1 MANDLRQPL
10 PKGYDFNVNDNK
22 SIHIKGI
29 DLIGRGG
36 SCLVYKGIRRQEEAG
51 TIIESTVII
60 KEFYPIGVNLE
71 RTKDNSLRL
80 VNAADSE
87 SFDSLK
93 KNFLEG
99 NEKHSRFFETYK
111 AQILP
116 QVIEYKEQNGTVYA
130 VFNASKGKVLTDI
143 NFSTLTLFRI
153 ASIMESVCNAI
164 QLIHVKSCLYLDCK
178 SDNFFFYGT
187 QDDLQW
193 KVYIFDFNTVIPL
206 KTIRHG
212 TYVFCSASEGWVPPE
227 QCLIM
232 DKKTGFS
239 SYAEPNH
246 MGYHTDIYSIGVLF
260 FWLLTQRKP
269 SADDINKIIDG
280 KFDWEKE
287 SKYCTGLNPGTMSV
301 IQEIG
306 EKTLQPLFEVREK
319 SFPNAYSIRE
329 KLIPKFQALHGLT
342 AGISDNQ
349 HYKPIVDI
357 VDEVADS
364 ASVMQAKIDQLNELI
379 QDGFD
384 QLKSPN
390 YFALPENEYIYADHN
405 RFLYN
410 LEGSDFIGRTEEME
424 YLLRMCL
431 ECNYRFCWTAIC
443 GCKGIGKSRLVYE
456 LSKKMKDYQ
465 WETFFTAYSGINISN
480 IKDTINSLKTNIL
493 ICLDNVKGE
502 MGEVIELINYFSE
515 IRENI
520 NYKIRLIIV
529 DQDLESEY
537 ISFSNVSLFHYV
549 EKEMLNYKFVTKDGY
564 IQLGLLDEEQ
574 TRSIIQDF
582 ALKVEEV
589 ELSDEAKDSILEYV
603 KKIDT
608 FYRPIYVLY
617 STDAWCKNQ
626 DPRKWDIND
635 AVKIQVNNWF
645 DNVTKWIKR
654 SCESDYDRNRM
665 INAFSYVITFSSFSG
680 KLELTVMDEML
691 KKWYD
696 TDSND
701 NRFLWLLIMTG
712 IYSDN
717 RLTIDLPELMKMYIS
732 LCFINS
738 LTKCRAVSFI
748 DLVIEQSQE
757 KGLKY
762 GFDICEEYDEDLIAP
777 SNMSIFQY
785 LLSLKDEYKGI
796 NEEGALNRIIDIYHK
811 KRSFIFDD
819 KNSVDYTGDYIFDW
833 KCGRGKKI
841 TSCDFIYEGEWNK
854 NLYNGKGKLI
864 ESNGNIYEGL
874 FKNGKFNGMGKMI
887 WIDGNK
893 YEGTWKD
900 GYMDGKGVVTFSE
913 GNRYRRYE
921 GEFEKHLFNG
931 KGKLTFSNGNT
942 YEGTFDKSN
951 YIKWGRLILKDGRIL
966 EGGWYKESFYSFII
980 SDRDLFNNNKDLT
993 YSNGKIEYPISVSN
1007 EDTLLARIAVKTSDT
1022 LDEKTWGPER
1032 KCFSLSERANYTVFN
1047 SITDNP
1053 FFGDERSFVRIGEIK
1068 KEETVLDTEVEIV
1081 RGRQYLVV
1089 IYVHNNASSNLNP
1102 LGKGIARGVKVAI
1115 DYQSQIT
1122 LKEGGTIKATIISTS
1137 TNPKEVWSCV
1147 KLSTS
1152 EKEVNLRYI
1161 LASARLINNF
1171 ALNKSIF
1178 STSIFTKEGAYLGC
1192 NKRTGQ
1198 IPGGDPFDAIVGFV
1212 LQAE

>member
-10 PKGYDFNVNDNK
+10 PKGYDFNVNDDK

-51 TIIESTVII
+51 TVIESTVII

-71 RTKDNSLRL
+71 RMKDNSLRL

-164 QLIHVKSCLYLDCK
+164 QMIHAQSCLYLDCK

-206 KTIRHG
+206 KTIKNG
-212 TYVFCSASEGWVPPE
+212 TYAFCSASEGWVPPE
-227 QCLIM
+227 QYLIM

-269 SADDINKIIDG
+269 SADDINKIIDE

-287 SKYCTGLNPGTMSV
+287 SKYCTGLNPGTMNV

-306 EKTLQPLFEVREK
+306 ETTLQPLFEVREK
-319 SFPNAYSIRE
+319 SFPNEYSIRE

-364 ASVMQAKIDQLNELI
+364 TSIMQSKIDQLNELI
-379 QDGFD
+379 QDGFG
-384 QLKSPN
+384 QLNSTN
-390 YFALPENEYIYADHN
+390 FFALPENEYIYADHN

-410 LEGSDFIGRTEEME
+410 LEGPSFIGRSEEME

-431 ECNYRFCWTAIC
+431 DCNYRFCWTAIF
-443 GCKGIGKSRLVYE
+443 GCIGIGKSRLVYE

-465 WETFFTAYSGINISN
+465 WETFFTAYSGININN
-480 IKDTINSLKTNIL
+480 IKNTINSLKTNIL

-502 MGEVIELINYFSE
+502 MREVIELINFFSE
-515 IRENI
+515 IRKNI

-529 DQDLESEY
+529 DQDVENEY
-537 ISFSNVSLFHYV
+537 LSFSNASLSHYV
-549 EKEMLNYKFVTKDGY
+549 EKDMINYKFVTKDGY
-564 IQLGLLDEEQ
+564 IQLGSLDEEQ

-589 ELSDEAKDSILEYV
+589 ELSDETKDSILEYV

-608 FYRPIYVLY
+608 FYRPIYVLF
-617 STDAWCKNQ
+617 STDAWCRNQ
-626 DPRKWDIND
+626 DASKWDIID
-635 AVKIQVNNWF
+635 AVKMMINNWF

-665 INAFSYVITFSSFSG
+665 INAFRYVISFYSFSG
-680 KLELTVMDEML
+680 KTELTVMDEMI
-691 KKWYD
+691 KNWYD
-696 TDSND
+696 IDSND
-701 NRFLWLLIMTG
+701 NRFLWLLQMTG
-712 IYSDN
+712 VYTDN
-717 RLTIDLPELMKMYIS
+717 TLTIELPERIKMYICLS
-732 LCFINS
+732 YINS
-738 LTKCRAVSFI
+738 LSKNRAVSFI
-748 DLVIEQSQE
+748 DQVIKNSKE

-762 GFDICEEYDEDLIAP
+762 GFEICEEYYEELITP

-785 LLSLKDEYKGI
+785 LLSCKDEFKDLI
-796 NEEGALNRIIDIYHK
+796 EKVALNRIIDIYNNE
-811 KRSFIFDD
+811 RENIFKD
-819 KNSVDYTGDYIFDW
+819 KNRIGYTGDYIFNW
-833 KCGRGKKI
+833 RCGKGKNI
-841 TSCDFIYEGEWNK
+841 TDDNSFFEGEFNK
-854 NLYNGKGKLI
+854 DLYNGKGKFVRA
-864 ESNGNIYEGL
+864 NGNVYEGV
-874 FKNGKFNGMGKMI
+874 FANGKYNGMGSLLWAK
-887 WIDGNK
+887 GTK
-893 YEGTWKD
+893 YEGTWKN
-900 GYMDGKGVVTFSE
+900 GYMDGKGKYTYSS
-913 GNRYRRYE
+913 GNVYE
-921 GEFEKHLFNG
+921 GYFEKS
-931 KGKLTFSNGNT
+931 K
-942 YEGTFDKSN
+942 
-951 YIKWGRLILKDGRIL
+951 YISYGRLTLKDGRFF
-966 EGGWYKESFYSFII
+966 EGRWENKVFCSLII
-980 SDRDLFNNNKDLT
+980 SDRDLINDYENLT
-993 YSNGKIEYPISVSN
+993 YSNGKIEYPISVKN
-1007 EDTLLARIAVKTSDT
+1007 EDTLLARIVVKTSDT

-1032 KCFSLSERANYTVFN
+1032 KWFSQSGRADYSVFN

-1053 FFGDERSFVRIGEIK
+1053 FLGDERHFIRIGEIK
-1068 KEETVLDTEVEIV
+1068 KDGTILDTEAEIV
-1081 RGRQYLVV
+1081 RGKQYLVA
-1089 IYVHNNASSNLNP
+1089 IYVHNSANSLLNT
-1102 LGKGIARGVKVAI
+1102 KGAVIARGVRL
-1115 DYQSQIT
+1115 IT
-1122 LKEGGTIKATIISTS
+1122 NFQGSITSEKGGSIKATIISTN
-1137 TNPKEVWSCV
+1137 TIPKEVWSSV
-1147 KLSTS
+1147 KLYTL
-1152 EKEVNLRYI
+1152 EKEVSLRYV
-1161 LASARLINNF
+1161 LGSARIINHGR
-1171 ALNKSIF
+1171 LNKVCLPQSLF
-1178 STSIFTKEGAYLGC
+1178 SKDGAYLGF
-1192 NKRTGQ
+1192 NKFSGV
-1198 IPGGDPFDAIVGFV
+1198 IPGGDLYDVIVAYV
-1212 LQAE
+1212 LEAE